1 MKKNIFANVRRRDHH
16 ETFTLIARWT
26 IALTLLCS
34 VAIFTINANAQTAPC
49 KVQTNCVVE
58 RDASKQRGLLENV
71 GTQSDP
77 AETLVERDDRPR
89 YWLRCWQRGVLINER
104 IVLSLP
110 PESKSAK
117 PLTDSQSI
125 SVVAF
130 DMKNATCLIE
140 SASVQR

>member
-1 MKKNIFANVRRRDHH
+1 MKKNIFANVRRRDRH
-16 ETFTLIARWT
+16 ETFTHIARWT
-26 IALTLLCS
+26 VALALLCS
-34 VAIFTINANAQTAPC
+34 AAIFTINARAQTAPC

-58 RDASKQRGLLENV
+58 RDAGKLRGQLEHV
-71 GTQSDP
+71 GSASDP
-77 AETLVERDDRPR
+77 SETLTERDDRPR

-117 PLTDSQSI
+117 PLTDSQGI
-125 SVVAF
+125 SVAAF

-140 SASVQR
+140 STTANR

>member
-1 MKKNIFANVRRRDHH
+1 MKKNIFHDMPRRDQY
-16 ETFTLIARWT
+16 ETFSLIARWT

-49 KVQTNCVVE
+49 KVQANCLVE
-58 RDASKQRGLLENV
+58 RDTGKQRGLLENV
-71 GTQSDP
+71 GSPSDP
-77 AETLVERDDRPR
+77 AESLVERDDRPR

-117 PLTDSQSI
+117 PLTDGQGISI
-125 SVVAF
+125 IAF

-140 SASVQR
+140 SAGAQR